1 MADKGLDFVVS
12 VVVEGPSD
20 AVIVSRIIQLAG
32 LRLGTTY
39 PQGGKHQ
46 LDRRLSAYNN
56 AARFSYWL
64 VVRDLNGDAACAPDL
79 IHRILPAP
87 SRFMRLR
94 IAVRAAEAWLLADRQ
109 SIARFLAIPA
119 ERIPMNPEALADPKK
134 ELVNLARGSRRRSI
148 REDMV
153 PQQGTTGRVG
163 PGYPGRIIEF
173 ALDSWRPNVAAQR
186 SQSLAR
192 CIAAVE
198 QWAVNGISRSR

>member
-1 MADKGLDFVVS
+1 LDLVVS
-12 VVVEGPSD
+12 AVVEGPTD
-20 AVIVSRIIQLAG
+20 AVIVARIIQLAG
-32 LRLGTTY
+32 LHVGTTY

-79 IHRILPAP
+79 IQKILPAP
-87 SRFMRLR
+87 SRFMKLR

-119 ERIPMNPEALADPKK
+119 ARITTNPEGLTDPKR
-134 ELVNLARGSRRRSI
+134 ELVDLARGSRRRSI

-153 PQQGTTGRVG
+153 PQHGTTGRVG

-173 ALDSWRPNVAAQR
+173 ARDSWRPDVAARQ

-192 CIAAVE
+192 CISAVE
-198 QWAVNGISRSR
+198 QWAVNGTSRSR